1 MRQHRIP
8 SFLVPLVFVLAL
20 VVAACSSDSD
30 SSGDDGDNGDS
41 GAGGSVTVSGSST
54 VEPISA
60 ANAEKFAETNPDV
73 AISVDGPGTGDGF
86 QLFCSGDTDISDAS
100 RPIKDEEIATCED
113 NGIEFVE
120 LKVGI
125 DGLSVI
131 TSPANDAV
139 ECLNVGDLYAL
150 IGPESEGF
158 DNWSDADDLGAEVGG
173 SGDYPDSELTITAP
187 GEESGTYDSFVEL
200 ALEEIAEER
209 DQDAVARADYESSPN
224 DNVIIEGVAGSDTSL
239 GWVGYAFVVENSDS
253 VRVLEIDG
261 GGGCVAPT
269 DETIAAAEF
278 PLARDLF
285 VYVNKEKAADNQAV
299 TDYIDFY
306 LSDAGRASVT
316 EVGYVDLT
324 DEDWQASVAAW
335 EGR

>member
-20 VVAACSSDSD
+20 VVAACSSDS
-30 SSGDDGDNGDS
+30 SGDS

-54 VEPISA
+54 VEPVSA

>member
-1 MRQHRIP
+1 MRQHRIR
-8 SFLVPLVFVLAL
+8 SFLVPLVLVLAL
-20 VVAACSSDSD
+20 VVAACSRD
-30 SSGDDGDNGDS
+30 SSGDS

-253 VRVLEIDG
+253 VRALEIDG

>member
-54 VEPISA
+54 VEPVSA

>member
-1 MRQHRIP
+1 MRQHRIR
-8 SFLVPLVFVLAL
+8 SFLVPLVLVLAL
-20 VVAACSSDSD
+20 VVAACSRD
-30 SSGDDGDNGDS
+30 SSGDS